1 MRHNACPFCIPLIS
15 LETALHP
22 TDFFVEHNQAPMKDR
37 ETASDEPNPANKVHV
52 YRGSA
57 HPCAILTED
66 AVRAIRTRWAN
77 RASTPVTQ
85 AQLGRQYKV
94 SPRAI
99 RAVLR
104 REKWGHVE

>member
-1 MRHNACPFCIPLIS
+1 MTDPL
-15 LETALHP
+15 L
-22 TDFFVEHNQAPMKDR
+22 
-37 ETASDEPNPANKVHV
+37 PARAQMTHV

-66 AVRAIRTRWAN
+66 AVRAIRARWAN

-85 AQLGRQYKV
+85 VQLGRQYGV

-104 REKWGHVE
+104 GEKWGHVT